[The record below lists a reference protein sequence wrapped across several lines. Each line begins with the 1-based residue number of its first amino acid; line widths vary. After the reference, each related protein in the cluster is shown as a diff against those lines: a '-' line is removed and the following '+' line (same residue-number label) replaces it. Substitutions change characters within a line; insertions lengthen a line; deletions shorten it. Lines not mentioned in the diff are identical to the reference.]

1 MPAHSTGSQE
11 IQGAFDWKV
20 RTFCRTLVTASY
32 LNTRLQPHRLA
43 LPNLRMQMK
52 PWHRIFVAMLT
63 HEVTPLWGSRPTG
76 NLGIG
81 T

>member
-1 MPAHSTGSQE
+1 
-11 IQGAFDWKV
+11 
-20 RTFCRTLVTASY
+20 
-32 LNTRLQPHRLA
+32 
-43 LPNLRMQMK
+43 MK